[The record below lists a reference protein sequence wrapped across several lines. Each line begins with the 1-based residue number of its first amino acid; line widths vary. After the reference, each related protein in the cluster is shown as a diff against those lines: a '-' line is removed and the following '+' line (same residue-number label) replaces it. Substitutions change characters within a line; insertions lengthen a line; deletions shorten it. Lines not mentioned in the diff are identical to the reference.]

1 MIKICIGIPVYR
13 GFYPQMVEALLS
25 CLLETQKKK
34 PDIDFVFKITYRT
47 WLPYAHRR
55 IVHFALREKAH
66 YILFVEEDIVPPRD
80 GLLRLL
86 KHNVDCVLGLYWQRS
101 KPYAP
106 VIAKKNERLGVC
118 EPIWEVPPNELIE
131 IDAGGLGFCL
141 LKTEVFKDV
150 SFDSFHFERDYA
162 DDIPFFLALR
172 KKGYKV
178 FCDTSCICQHVQE
191 EFVLVDKKIAQDFH
205 RQLFKNRQ

>member
-1 MIKICIGIPVYR
+1 
-13 GFYPQMVEALLS
+13 MVKALLV
-25 CLLETQKKK
+25 CLLETQKKR
-34 PDIDFVFKITYRT
+34 PDIDFVFKITYRVF
-47 WLPYAHRR
+47 LPNAHRR
-55 IVHFALREKAH
+55 IVQFALREKAH

-86 KHNVDCVLGLYWQRS
+86 GHNLDCVSGLYWLRS

-106 VIAKKNERLGVC
+106 CIGEEDKRKGICKPL
-118 EPIWEVPPNELIE
+118 WEVPPNELIE
-131 IDAGGLGFCL
+131 VAYSGLGFCL
-141 LKTEVFKDV
+141 IKTEVFKDIAPY
-150 SFDSFHFERDYA
+150 DFHFERDWA
-162 DDIPFFLALR
+162 DDVPFFLALR

-205 RQLFKNRQ
+205 KRLFKNRQ